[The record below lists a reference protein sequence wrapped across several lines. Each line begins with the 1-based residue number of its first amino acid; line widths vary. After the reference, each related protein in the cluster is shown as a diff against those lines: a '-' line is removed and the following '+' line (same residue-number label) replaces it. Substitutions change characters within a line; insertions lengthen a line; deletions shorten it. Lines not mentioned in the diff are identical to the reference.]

1 MKEAIYDTLVSE
13 IEANRF
19 KWDHEY
25 SLGFEAIIKDHE
37 QELTEQQLQHLR
49 MDAIAFR
56 FMTRDTTKD
65 KKGERIQPSVVY
77 TDGSTFPDI
86 AKDLSDETFDYYQ
99 KRLGECANPT
109 MRLRYADILWEKDKR
124 IKSKLTL
131 ARQLVDAALE
141 ASNVFDHD
149 NELERVDCLNRALQV
164 SLAIGKAGEELA
176 KTVAAAVTAR
186 LKKLRDENHIRFT
199 LELIETIINFN
210 KQFTKDDFN
219 LCKEICE
226 VAIKHYRDENNNFML
241 RGAFVQRSYELDKL
255 LDPTSYDQKA
265 AARAFAQTRIEEAE
279 KRTDSLL
286 VQQSFLREAH
296 KILQDA
302 GLSSEAAE
310 LLKRIEALGK
320 DEHFDNQFKPFSI
333 THEIPSEV
341 IDALEDLLKKQS
353 DTAALIAISPNF
365 ISKWSEAE
373 NTAKKDTNN
382 YMSDMFS
389 SVRYD
394 DNGMAIA
401 VSGGDAAFNKTMRYF
416 QTNIEFKLTY
426 LSSLL
431 RKLINESAIAAS
443 NFSTQFDKLRY
454 IDEATHTS
462 ILCGLKL
469 YLEGSEDN
477 LYAASLILTTQL
489 EDLMFRLLP
498 KMEVTQYIAEKDGQT
513 HSPKTIGWFLK
524 EMKEAVGDDIYRLC
538 DYTLIDKANLNIRNR
553 VSHGKTKITDDNEMI
568 CVRILQIISVFC
580 VMLNVNE
587 AEGAE

>member
-1 MKEAIYDTLVSE
+1 MMKSIYDKLVGE
-13 IEANRF
+13 VEANRF

-25 SLGFEAIIKDHE
+25 SLAFEAIIRDHN
-37 QELTEQQLQHLR
+37 QELDEQQLQHLR

-65 KKGERIQPSVVY
+65 KKSERIQPSVVF

-86 AKDLSDETFDYYQ
+86 AKDLTDETFDYYQ
-99 KRLGECANPT
+99 KRLGECTNPT

-124 IKSKLTL
+124 IKSKLIL
-131 ARQLVDAALE
+131 ARQLAAAALE

-186 LKKLRDENHIRFT
+186 LKKLRDENKIRFT
-199 LELIETIINFN
+199 LELIETIINFH
-210 KQFTKDDFN
+210 KQFTKDDFT

-241 RGAFVQRSYELDKL
+241 RGAFVQRGYELDKL
-255 LDPTSYDQKA
+255 LDPASYDQKA
-265 AARAFAQTRIEEAE
+265 AVRGFAQTRIEEAE
-279 KRTDSLL
+279 RRTDSLL

-302 GLSSEAAE
+302 GLNKEAAD

-320 DEHFDNQFKPFSI
+320 DEHFDNQFKPFS
-333 THEIPSEV
+333 TTYEIPSEV
-341 IDALEDLLKKQS
+341 IDALEDLVRQYS
-353 DTAALIAISPNF
+353 DTAELIAISPNF

-373 NTAKKDTNN
+373 NAANKDTNN
-382 YMSDMFS
+382 YISDIFPS
-389 SVRYD
+389 ARYD
-394 DNGMAIA
+394 DNGMVIA
-401 VSGGDAAFNKTMRYF
+401 VSGGDAAFNKMMRYF
-416 QTNIEFKLTY
+416 QINIEFKLAH
-426 LSSLL
+426 LSTML
-431 RKLINESAIAAS
+431 RKLIKESAITAS
-443 NFSTQFDKLRY
+443 NFSTQFDKLRH
-454 IDEATHTS
+454 IDEATHRS
-462 ILCGLKL
+462 ILYGLRL
-469 YLEGSEDN
+469 FLEGGEDN
-477 LYAASLILTTQL
+477 FYAASLILTTQL

-498 KMEVTQYIAEKDGQT
+498 IMEVTQYIAEKDGQT

-524 EMKEAVGDDIYRLC
+524 EMKEAIGDDIYRLC
-538 DYTLIDKANLNIRNR
+538 DYTLIDKAHLNIRNEIG
-553 VSHGKTKITDDNEMI
+553 HGKTKITDDNEMV
-568 CVRILQIISVFC
+568 CVRILQIISIFC

-587 AEGAE
+587 TEDAE